1 MALQEC
7 LSVFLAAEDHMSTQF
22 TWKEEFN
29 IGVDNIDKEHQQLFE
44 GINSLFLL
52 TQKKKRLDWRKEQ
65 PEGLPEGDSVIQAAC
80 TETFCR

>member
-52 TQKKKRLDWRKEQ
+52 TQKKAA
-65 PEGLPEGDSVIQAAC
+65 GLAERTAGRPAGRGFSYSSSMH
-80 TETFCR
+80 

>member
-52 TQKKKRLDWRKEQ
+52 TQKKSGWIGGKNSRKACRK
-65 PEGLPEGDSVIQAAC
+65 GIQLFKQHEIGRAHV
-80 TETFCR
+80 

>member
-29 IGVDNIDKEHQQLFE
+29 IGVEVIDKEHQRLFKVINKLFTLNKEDANGRFACQE
-44 GINSLFLL
+44 GVKYLVLVRKWGDGFL
-52 TQKKKRLDWRKEQ
+52 KS
-65 PEGLPEGDSVIQAAC
+65 GL
-80 TETFCR
+80 

>member
-52 TQKKKRLDWRKEQ
+52 T
-65 PEGLPEGDSVIQAAC
+65 
-80 TETFCR
+80 